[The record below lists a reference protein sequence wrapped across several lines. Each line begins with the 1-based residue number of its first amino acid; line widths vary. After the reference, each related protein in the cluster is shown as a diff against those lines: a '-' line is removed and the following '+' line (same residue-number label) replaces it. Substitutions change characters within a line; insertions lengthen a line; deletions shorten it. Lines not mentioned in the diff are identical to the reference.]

1 MEKNIDWKSEC
12 DKLQEK
18 YDKYIDSKLLE
29 ERKRKKQIA
38 ELERA
43 LEKHKK
49 KLAAYKL
56 RLGNAL
62 NTLDRRKEQV
72 VKLRAELATLRGEAH
87 QDH

>member
-1 MEKNIDWKSEC
+1 MAKIIDWKSER

-49 KLAAYKL
+49 KLAAYKR

>member
-18 YDKYIDSKLLE
+18 YKYIDSKLLK

-38 ELERA
+38 ELEKA
-43 LEKHKK
+43 LSKYKK
-49 KLAAYKL
+49 KLAAYKR

-62 NTLDRRKEQV
+62 NTLDRKKEQV
-72 VKLRAELATLRGEAH
+72 VKLRAELAALPGEAH

>member
-49 KLAAYKL
+49 KLATYKR

-72 VKLRAELATLRGEAH
+72 VKLRAELAALRGEAH
-87 QDH
+87 QYH